1 MMVLAICGQTK
12 NEAGSSKLNLYIT
25 NTVTKLINAGLVLL
39 LVLRLKVYCLGVTC
53 HIQYEPI

>member
-39 LVLRLKVYCLGVTC
+39 LVLRLKVYCLGVTS
-53 HIQYEPI
+53 HIQ